1 MGVKIKIQKNLQFLT
16 NNKETLEVSGST
28 VGQCLDELVR
38 KFPEIEK
45 RLVDKNRTLLNYIEI
60 FVNGKRAYP
69 NELATPVKN
78 GDEIFIF
85 LMIAGG

>member
-16 NNKETLEVSGST
+16 NNKETLEVNGST
-28 VGQCLDELVR
+28 VGQCLDQLIR
-38 KFPEIEK
+38 MFPEIEK
-45 RLVDKNRTLLNYIEI
+45 KLVDKNRTILNYIEI
-60 FVNGKRAYP
+60 FVNGRRAYP
-69 NELATPVKN
+69 NELDTPVKN